1 MEDECD
7 LQVKTIIKGLGRPY
21 YQTELGA
28 AYRATS
34 LRLLKKIPDNSIDL
48 IFTSPPFALTRKKEY
63 GNVSASNY
71 VNWFKSFSKEFRRI
85 LKKEG
90 SLVIDIGSAWN
101 PGTPTKSLY
110 QYKLLIALVN
120 QKYHF
125 CQDFFWYN
133 PAKLPSPA
141 EWVNVRRIRVK
152 DSVNYVWWLSKTD
165 FPKADNRKILKEY
178 SKSMMDLLENGYKA
192 KLRPSG
198 HDISEKFSKDNSGAI
213 PPNLL
218 QIANTESNSYYLK
231 RCKEESIKPHPAR
244 FPPQFA
250 EFFIKFLTDEGD
262 VVLDP
267 FAGSN
272 VTGWV
277 AQGLKRSWISIERVE
292 EYVKGSKLR
301 FEEPNTYQPSENGK
315 LDDAQNGSLEN
326 YLEWKI
332 ANKGKR

>member
-1 MEDECD
+1 MEDDRDFQAKKITED
-7 LQVKTIIKGLGRPY
+7 LGRPY
-21 YQTELGA
+21 YQTDLGT

-34 LRLLKKIPDNSIDL
+34 LRLLKRIPDNSIDL

-71 VNWFKSFSKEFRRI
+71 VNWFKPFSKEFKRV

-120 QKYHF
+120 QKFHF

-152 DSVNYVWWLSKTD
+152 DSVNYVWRLSKTD
-165 FPKADNRKILKEY
+165 FPKADNRKVLKEY

-218 QIANTESNSYYLK
+218 QIANTESNSYYLR
-231 RCKEESIKPHPAR
+231 RCKEEGIKPHPAR

-250 EFFIKFLTDEGD
+250 EFFIKLLTDEGD
-262 VVLDP
+262 VILDP

-272 VTGWV
+272 VTGYV
-277 AQGLKRSWISIERVE
+277 AESLNRLWISIEKIE
-292 EYVKGSKLR
+292 EYVRGSRFR
-301 FEEPNTYQPSENGK
+301 FEEHKNQAPVEQEKCN
-315 LDDAQNGSLEN
+315 DIQNSSLEN
-326 YLEWKI
+326 FLD
-332 ANKGKR
+332 